1 MTTVTYRR
9 LKQQLNAAT
18 LGETWSRW
26 HDARIYTPATV
37 GGAASWQELLREG
50 SLIPVTDR
58 HAIPSI
64 MTESAG
70 TRMRIAHL
78 EHRIA
83 ATEVVS
89 HTTALWVHCGGPL
102 PRDAHITYR
111 RHQPT
116 PTQRARLILHQATLL
131 TPDLTTCAGHQLTTL
146 ARTLVDCLTMNEP
159 PQDLLQDAFIR
170 GHFTTQHVDEARQ
183 RLHSTY
189 RQRRQAAALAAL
201 DTLSSL
207 IISPATHL

>member
-1 MTTVTYRR
+1 MAGTNPTRCRGSIGAYSTHGTSCSDVWGGREGFPHFHRPPQRCVVTTWHTGGMTTVTYRR

-102 PRDAHITYR
+102 PAMRTS
-111 RHQPT
+111 PT
-116 PTQRARLILHQATLL
+116 ADTSPHPPSVPDLSSIKPPCSPQTSPRARVT
-131 TPDLTTCAGHQLTTL
+131 
-146 ARTLVDCLTMNEP
+146 NS
-159 PQDLLQDAFIR
+159 
-170 GHFTTQHVDEARQ
+170 Q
-183 RLHSTY
+183 RW
-189 RQRRQAAALAAL
+189 
-201 DTLSSL
+201 
-207 IISPATHL
+207 PAP